1 MDFIWSI
8 VDGGPPCPGGD
19 KPEVEQLLEE
29 LVRIG
34 RESDFLSERPGA
46 GFNVQCRHVRSIF
59 IGRRLNEIGGME
71 LMIWVHKKVKRRL
84 KAQLAS
90 HLEYA
95 WDGVG
100 DWKA

>member
-19 KPEVEQLLEE
+19 KAEVEKLLDE
-29 LVRIG
+29 LIKIG
-34 RESDFLSERPGA
+34 RDSDFLSERPGA

-71 LMIWVHKKVKRRL
+71 LMEFANRRVRRKL
-84 KAQLAS
+84 GKNLS
-90 HLEYA
+90 WHLEAA
-95 WDGVG
+95 WKDIGK
-100 DWKA
+100 WIA